1 MKLSIIVPVYNEEKT
16 VENLLKK
23 LNKIDISPALKEII
37 VVNDKSS
44 DKTPEI
50 LQRLKSAHKELK
62 IFHHKQNLGKGSALK
77 TGFKHASGDYIV
89 IQDADLEYNPED
101 LVKLLAPI
109 LKGNASVV
117 YGTRLKRLPHLNKE
131 ESTMRFVIHYFGN
144 RFLSLMTS
152 ILYGQWITD
161 METCYKLFPRNALKG
176 IKLNARAF
184 DFEPEITAKLL
195 KNGYKIQEIPIVTKP
210 RKYSE
215 GKKLNTFRDGF
226 IALWSIIKYRFID

>member
-23 LNKIDISPALKEII
+23 LNKIDISPVLKEII

-77 TGFKHASGDYIV
+77 TGFKHAAGDYIV

-109 LKGNASVV
+109 LKGNATVV

-161 METCYKLFPRNALKG
+161 METCYKIFPKSALQKFQLEGKG
-176 IKLNARAF
+176 F
-184 DFEPEITAKLL
+184 DFEPEITAKLM
-195 KNGYKIQEIPIVTKP
+195 KHGYKIMEMPITVIP
-210 RKYSE
+210 RGYEE
-215 GKKLNTFRDGF
+215 GKKLQTIPEGLR
-226 IALWSIIKYRFID
+226 ALWTLVKFRFTQ